1 MDIFSVFLFF
11 SLACMYIYI
20 YIILIYVLILMIS
33 LIKTCNSNV
42 PLLFQQLSLETL
54 SHQTKQN
61 ILQKR
66 VQMLH
71 YPVVIPLQM
80 IYTGTVKIPDLRLNF
95 SCSSLMVQQTPKS
108 LL

>member
-1 MDIFSVFLFF
+1 MDIFSVFLFY

-33 LIKTCNSNV
+33 LIKTCNYNV
-42 PLLFQQLSLETL
+42 PLLFQLLSLETS

-61 ILQKR
+61 ILQRR

-80 IYTGTVKIPDLRLNF
+80 IYTGIVNIQDLLLNF